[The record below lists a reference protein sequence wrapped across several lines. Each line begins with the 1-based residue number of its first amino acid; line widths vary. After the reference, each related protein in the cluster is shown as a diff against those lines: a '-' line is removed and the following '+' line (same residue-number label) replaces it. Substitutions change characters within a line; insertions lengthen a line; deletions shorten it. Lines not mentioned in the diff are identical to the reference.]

1 MLFKNLLPAAAF
13 VTGATAASLSD
24 VLASQNSTLSTLN
37 SLLASNPD
45 IVKTLSDA
53 SDITLLAPSNDA
65 LSKFLSNPSNAATVV
80 SQTGLLDALL
90 SYHVLNGTLYAS
102 NFTNSSIFVPTW
114 LSNSSYANVTGG
126 QVVEASLTNGSN
138 VTFWSALKQNSTVSQ
153 ANLNFT
159 GGTLH
164 IIDTVLS
171 IPGDLNS
178 TLVASNLT
186 SADGALQKAG
196 SDLTSKL
203 AGLHNVTVFVPSNSA
218 FSDIANIAGNWTSNQ
233 VADILNYHIIDGT
246 VDYSTLF
253 KNNTQAATLGGGN
266 VTFTVD
272 NGTIFVD
279 SARIIEKDVLLSNGV
294 LHVIDGVLNPKNT
307 TAKPNTSGSTD
318 APAFSGASAASNSV
332 PFTSGV
338 PTPTTT
344 VPAATGVSSS
354 KSTGLAIPI
363 QTGAVGYAAL
373 FGGAAILANL

>member
-1 MLFKNLLPAAAF
+1 MLFKNILPAAAF
-13 VTGATAASLSD
+13 AAVASAASLSD

-80 SQTGLLDALL
+80 SQAGLLDALL

-178 TLVASNLT
+178 TLVAANLT
-186 SADGALQKAG
+186 SADGALKKAG

-218 FSDIANIAGNWTSNQ
+218 FSDISNIASNWTSSQ
-233 VADILNYHIIDGT
+233 VADILDYHIIDGT
-246 VDYSTLF
+246 VDYSILF

-294 LHVIDGVLNPKNT
+294 LHVIDGYVHSL
-307 TAKPNTSGSTD
+307 SD
-318 APAFSGASAASNSV
+318 SNFMTQ
-332 PFTSGV
+332 PR
-338 PTPTTT
+338 
-344 VPAATGVSSS
+344 
-354 KSTGLAIPI
+354 K
-363 QTGAVGYAAL
+363 
-373 FGGAAILANL
+373 